1 MKKKTTNLLILIFL
15 AIAAFALRCY
25 FAYTYP
31 HYPETILEWTERIC
45 RVGPGQFYSDE
56 VQWPY
61 PPLYLYVLWMMGTIA
76 NTFAAGDPHL
86 WETIVMLPPILCDI
100 AAGILVW
107 RVAGKYGSGR
117 KALLFSALY
126 LFNPAVIHNSAMWGQ
141 TDGCFTLLIALMC
154 VALTERKLTAAY
166 LWYGAALL
174 VKQQSLTFAPVLIA
188 GFVDQVILRD
198 FSRKR
203 LLTEIGK
210 GLAVIAG
217 MILLCLPF
225 GLKEALSQYL
235 SVQSGMPYVSVHAY
249 NFWALVGRNWAGLD
263 TTFLHVPCRIWGTAA
278 IVVITLFSFFI
289 SAKNG
294 ADAKKY
300 SLLGAILILPVF
312 CFATGMHERYMLS
325 GLLLLLLAASYHKM
339 RSALPFY
346 LIFSVL
352 QLANTVSVYVNALG
366 SPRIAEHAK
375 LTVISAA
382 VVVATLALCAVVT
395 VQSSTKRS

>member
-1 MKKKTTNLLILIFL
+1 VKKKTTNLLILIFL

>member
-1 MKKKTTNLLILIFL
+1 MGLL
-15 AIAAFALRCY
+15 AVAAFVLRLY

-31 HYPETILEWTERIC
+31 HYPETIFDWTHRIC

-61 PPLYLYVLWMMGTIA
+61 PPLYLYVLWAMGSIA
-76 NTFAAGDPHL
+76 DLIASADQHL

-100 AAGILVW
+100 AAGILVYHVSG
-107 RVAGKYGSGR
+107 RYGSGK
-117 KALLFSALY
+117 KAVVLAALY

-188 GFVDQVILRD
+188 AFADQVILRD
-198 FSRKR
+198 RSLKR
-203 LLTEIGK
+203 FIAEIGK
-210 GLAVIAG
+210 GSAVIAG
-217 MILLCLPF
+217 MIVLCIPF
-225 GLKEALSQYL
+225 GLREALSQYL

-263 TTFLHVPCRIWGTAA
+263 TTFLHVPCKTWGMIAV
-278 IVVITLFSFFI
+278 IVITFICFFFSLRFV
-289 SAKNG
+289 

-300 SLLGAILILPVF
+300 PILGAILILPVF

-325 GLLLLLLAASYHKM
+325 GLLLLLLAYACHM
-339 RSALPFY
+339 PRAALPFY
-346 LIFSVL
+346 LIFSLL

-366 SPRIAEHAK
+366 TPRIPEHAK
-375 LTVISAA
+375 LMVISAG
-382 VVVATLALCAVVT
+382 VVLSTLALYVAVAAHLFLKHRDKKT
-395 VQSSTKRS
+395 GSFTS